1 MARSLLFLP
10 VRRNPMADSESSG
23 STGIVAIFAI
33 MLMIVIAAF
42 IAWRAG
48 VFGGS
53 GSGHH
58 ALDINVNTTSK

>member
-1 MARSLLFLP
+1 MAET
-10 VRRNPMADSESSG
+10 ESSG

-33 MLMIVIAAF
+33 LLMIVIAGF

-53 GSGHH
+53 DHKT
-58 ALDINVNTTSK
+58 LEINVDTPSSSH